1 MAEKSQHTIHSGTSG
16 PRKGIEN
23 KYLRGTNLY
32 QVVLELQEKLF
43 EANLAAKTLGR
54 PTTNT
59 LIICEHT
66 PTYTLGKSG
75 DEKNLLF
82 RPEAVG
88 AAFHKVSRGGDIT
101 YHGPGQLIAYTLVD
115 LRRRN
120 MGIRPYVCELEGVLI
135 DTLAH
140 YHIQAKRRPGA
151 PGVYVNEAKIASL
164 GLRVRHGRA
173 YHGIALNV
181 AMDLE
186 PFSRIHPCGLKE
198 LKVAQVR
205 DFVPDITLPDV
216 NQTFVDTFCRR
227 LGYNIPLAQ
236 KTTL

>member
-1 MAEKSQHTIHSGTSG
+1 MS
-16 PRKGIEN
+16 
-23 KYLRGTNLY
+23 LRLRDLHLTHY
-32 QVVLELQEKLF
+32 ADTWQAMRDF
-43 EANLAAKTLGR
+43 TDHR
-54 PTTNT
+54 D
-59 LIICEHT
+59 EHT
-66 PTYTLGKSG
+66 SDELWLLEHHPVFTQGQAGKPEYLINPG
-75 DEKNLLF
+75 DI
-82 RPEAVG
+82 PV
-88 AAFHKVSRGGDIT
+88 VQTDRGGQVT

-120 MGIRPYVCELEGVLI
+120 MGIRPYVCELEGILI

-140 YHIQAKRRPGA
+140 YQIQAKRRPGA

-198 LKVAQVR
+198 LKVAQIR

-227 LGYNIPLAQ
+227 LGYNAPLAQ
-236 KTTL
+236 KTT